1 MGNEQASRVV
11 QAPGI
16 ETNQGDRPPM
26 VRYNIGDEDVE
37 LFSESERDVFTEAPR
52 SANYRFPP
60 PKQAE
65 VFRTPEECHSY
76 NGDFNKFTFPRLSYM
91 AFCQSFCSFCLS
103 CS

>member
-16 ETNQGDRPPM
+16 KTNQGKSARPPI

-52 SANYRFPP
+52 LASYRFPP

-65 VFRTPEECHSY
+65 VFQTPEECHKY
-76 NGDFNKFTFPRLSYM
+76 NNKNIT
-91 AFCQSFCSFCLS
+91 
-103 CS
+103 